1 MEKLHMLWREKEC
14 ILINLVSHEYHD
26 ILHVSGLTSKALT
39 HFLLALTKT
48 SWDVQALVHAA
59 KLAYQ
64 LGAENLFYEL
74 SERYVFSR

>member
-1 MEKLHMLWREKEC
+1 MTTLMTC
-14 ILINLVSHEYHD
+14 FMFV
-26 ILHVSGLTSKALT
+26 GLTSKALT

-64 LGAENLFYEL
+64 LGAEQLFQEL
-74 SERYVFSR
+74 SER